1 MAVQAGLSKKQDPIS
16 KITREKRAGGLA
28 QMANCLP
35 SKHKALNSNPNM
47 TKKKKKKE
55 PRALGTLSGPLYG
68 MTPEKLTFLC
78 PEGKLVGT
86 GR

>member
-35 SKHKALNSNPNM
+35 SKHKAPNSNPNM
-47 TKKKKKKE
+47 TKKKKKKRTKGSGDIV
-55 PRALGTLSGPLYG
+55 RALIWTDS
-68 MTPEKLTFLC
+68 
-78 PEGKLVGT
+78 
-86 GR
+86 